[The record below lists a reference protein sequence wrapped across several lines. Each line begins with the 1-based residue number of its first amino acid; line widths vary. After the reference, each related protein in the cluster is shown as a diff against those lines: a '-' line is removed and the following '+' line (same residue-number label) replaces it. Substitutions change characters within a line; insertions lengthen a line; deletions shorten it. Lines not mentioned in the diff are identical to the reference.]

1 MLLPLWMYP
10 QDFLLLFF
18 IAATQP
24 STDWHLKE
32 NAREHHTSKFSSEE
46 LVVRR
51 GQAFTITFN
60 GTERP
65 EQNLIFIAETG
76 MAPGSFTETVMLPQ
90 DILLAQYHYRAARAS
105 SQCARS
111 HSHGAGRAVGC
122 VTPTSAS
129 SHSFF
134 QLPMMAQI
142 HLRGGLASLHQH
154 WEKCYLFFLK
164 GPKPSK
170 AAKTLATF
178 DVSSTASKEG
188 WSAVLQSS
196 SSSSVSISISSPQN
210 AVIGRYRLSVQT
222 GTSTPASLGT
232 FVLLFNPWSSG
243 MIISNCL

>member
-142 HLRGGLASLHQH
+142 HLRGGLAGLHQH
-154 WEKCYLFFLK
+154 WEKMLFVFLERSKTLK
-164 GPKPSK
+164 GSQDPGH
-170 AAKTLATF
+170 
-178 DVSSTASKEG
+178 V
-188 WSAVLQSS
+188 
-196 SSSSVSISISSPQN
+196 
-210 AVIGRYRLSVQT
+210 
-222 GTSTPASLGT
+222 
-232 FVLLFNPWSSG
+232 
-243 MIISNCL
+243 